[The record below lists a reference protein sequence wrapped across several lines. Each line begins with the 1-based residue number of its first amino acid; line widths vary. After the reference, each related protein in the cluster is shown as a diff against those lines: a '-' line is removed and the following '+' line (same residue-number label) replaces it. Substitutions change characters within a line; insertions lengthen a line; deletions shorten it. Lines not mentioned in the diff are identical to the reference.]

1 MRKSNYDKFPSTRTD
16 GMAIVGWEKIV
27 STLNEQWADEPI
39 WSIDLYTGTYEEDFL
54 SAFAKTGRRIID
66 TRSLMRP
73 EEEIRQFTERFITD
87 DVLFGY
93 MSNVKLEEY
102 FDSSRVQEF
111 KSSRIQEPCIIIGT
125 GAAFV
130 AEKYSPKGGAERGP
144 QHERTDLRASD
155 AEARTNGIAD
165 GTWRNWHR

>member
-39 WSIDLYTGTYEEDFL
+39 WAIDLYTGTYEEDFL

-111 KSSRIQEPCIIIGT
+111 KDPRALHHHWYWCSVCCGKVLPQ
-125 GAAFV
+125 
-130 AEKYSPKGGAERGP
+130 RGSGEGVP
-144 QHERTDLRASD
+144 RGLC
-155 AEARTNGIAD
+155 
-165 GTWRNWHR
+165 

>member
-27 STLNEQWADEPI
+27 STLNEQWADEPV
-39 WSIDLYTGTYEEDFL
+39 WAIDLYPGTYEEDFL
-54 SAFAKTGRRIID
+54 AAFAKTGRRIID

-73 EEEIRQFTERFITD
+73 EEEIRQLTERFITD

-93 MSNVKLEEY
+93 MSNVRLEEY
-102 FDSSRVQEF
+102 FQPHPQPLSRERGEKGV
-111 KSSRIQEPCIIIGT
+111 IIIGT

-130 AEKYSPKGGAERGP
+130 AEKYSPKGEAERGLVLSKDSLSYAVRRIE
-144 QHERTDLRASD
+144 QDAST
-155 AEARTNGIAD
+155 RSC
-165 GTWRNWHR
+165 RHRR

>member
-27 STLNEQWADEPI
+27 STLNEQWADEPV
-39 WSIDLYTGTYEEDFL
+39 WAIDLYTGTYEEDFL
-54 SAFAKTGRRIID
+54 TAFAKTGRKIIN

-73 EEEIRQFTERFITD
+73 EEEIRQLTERFITD

-93 MSNVKLEEY
+93 MSNVRLEEY
-102 FDSSRVQEF
+102 YDSLRVQEF

-125 GAAFV
+125 GAAYI
-130 AEKYSPKGGAERGP
+130 AEKLSTLPLAYADMARWEIQQRFRR
-144 QHERTDLRASD
+144 HEVKAL
-155 AEARTNGIAD
+155 GID
-165 GTWRNWHR
+165 NSQEEP